1 MESNLVDIAFDLDFS
16 NEYNSSKGDT
26 EDGATG
32 SLEIP
37 ATIKSQYVEAFN
49 TFSSQRN
56 AAS

>member
-49 TFSSQRN
+49 TFSSQ
-56 AAS
+56 